1 MIARL
6 TTLEYFPRDPKDE
19 VVFDIFVS
27 GGLPGIIL
35 CITFA
40 QLFPSITAKQYPL
53 QFLEIPGMYRIIQ
66 CALIF
71 ESSGVVQFLYAYFW
85 AVEKLFCKSNTLL
98 ASNTSVPNVEEG
110 VQTPTQQRD
119 SNSDADTTPA
129 PESTTHTYFKKALQA
144 FKYIISTAI
153 TFFCI
158 GFIIYC
164 TSMGYSSLETPIP
177 VQFFLLA
184 FAMVFQFYCEGMK
197 VAAVTLSHV
206 SPEIFEQ
213 EGFSQAGKVQN
224 LLTSQGEDGVKK
236 FLLGRQLIVVPL
248 GFIVAQVTSFNKFP
262 KDLLDPV
269 SYALLIDVGLPGIL
283 VLLQFAQLCPQLLAE
298 SHGKS
303 FMSLRG
309 GYSLVYG
316 ALMIEK
322 FGLTSFVWLLY
333 VGMDRF
339 CCKWLNSGRDENNK
353 TSQQSDLVTSLV
365 MQNQKTHLFSQTKNN
380 EGTVDDST
388 SLLVKFRPN

>member
-6 TTLEYFPRDPKDE
+6 TTLASFPRDPQHE
-19 VVFDIFVS
+19 VLFDIFVS
-27 GGLPGIIL
+27 GGLPGILI

-40 QLFPSITAKQYPL
+40 QLLPSLLAKQYPL
-53 QFLEIPGMYRIIQ
+53 QFLEIPGMYRVIQ

-85 AVEKLFCKSNTLL
+85 TVERLFCKSNP
-98 ASNTSVPNVEEG
+98 TSEQVGNNANVEEG
-110 VQTPTQQRD
+110 IHKNAAKPD
-119 SNSDADTTPA
+119 INSDVLTAA
-129 PESTTHTYFKKALQA
+129 PPETISNLRKALQI
-144 FKYIISTAI
+144 FKYIVSTAI
-153 TFFCI
+153 TFFCV
-158 GFIIYC
+158 GFIIYS

-177 VQFFLLA
+177 VQFFLLG

-206 SPEIFEQ
+206 SPETFEQ
-213 EGFSQAGKVQN
+213 EGYPQASKVQN

-262 KDLLDPV
+262 TDLLDPV

-298 SHGKS
+298 SHGMS

-339 CCKWLNSGRDENNK
+339 CCKRPPTEHENSTVNNASVESGR
-353 TSQQSDLVTSLV
+353 
-365 MQNQKTHLFSQTKNN
+365 QKKLFSKTKRSEN
-380 EGTVDDST
+380 TSDDST
-388 SLLVKFRPN
+388 FLLVSLRQG